1 MITLL
6 ALPAITA
13 EGQDTGIGVL
23 VDRAKLREWLLQV
36 RGHLIPSFKFSW
48 AEDPRA
54 TVFRHKGEFAAL
66 RSHDGIY
73 IEVRLRC
80 EDAYRDVWYPIDEF
94 WRMMQLKRER
104 SRGWCVTVNITVQ

>member
-23 VDRAKLREWLLQV
+23 ISDESLREWLSRV
-36 RGHLIPSFKFSW
+36 RRRIVVENFMFSW

-94 WRMMQLKRER
+94 CRMMPFKSER
-104 SRGWCVTVNITVQ
+104 PSLGWCITVTVQ

>member
-6 ALPAITA
+6 ALPAVTA

-23 VDRAKLREWLLQV
+23 VDIAKLREWLLHV
-36 RGHLIPSFKFSW
+36 RGHLNPSFKFRW
-48 AEDPRA
+48 AEDPLA
-54 TVFRHKGEFAAL
+54 SAFRRTGEFAAL

-73 IEVRLRC
+73 IEVRLRS

-94 WRMMQLKRER
+94 CRMMRIKRER
-104 SRGWCVTVNITVQ
+104 SRDWCVAVNVTVQ